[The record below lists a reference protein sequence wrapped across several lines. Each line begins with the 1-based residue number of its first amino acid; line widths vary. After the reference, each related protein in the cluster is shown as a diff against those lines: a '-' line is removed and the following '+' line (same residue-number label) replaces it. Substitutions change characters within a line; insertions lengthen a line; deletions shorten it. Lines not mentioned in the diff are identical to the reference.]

1 MIRRLSGFR
10 RSAPSIEAQSVLSV
24 DEEREALAALRDYE
38 DSGLGWFWTTDAQ
51 GQLRYVS
58 VSVAK
63 VLGKETGELVGQPL
77 TALFFLDNEETQESG
92 RTLPLSLAS
101 HKTFAD
107 FPLRARRDGAEI
119 WWSVS
124 GRPQFDGAGEFIGFR
139 GNGVDITD
147 QRREQRDNSRLAKF
161 DSLTGLSNRFTMGQ
175 RLEATINAF
184 KSSQRPCALMMID
197 LDRFKQVNDTLGHP
211 VGDALLK
218 QVAER
223 LRGVIG
229 KDGEIGRLGGDEFQ
243 IILPDCEDRGKLGDI
258 AKKIIALVSQPY
270 SIDNSRCVIGA
281 SIGIAVAPFDG
292 TSCDELVRNAD
303 LALYAAKDG
312 GRGQFRFFSIELQ
325 NNAEKRKVLE
335 EDLRHALAEGQIR
348 LAYQPIVSPATNTVC
363 GLEALMRWEH
373 PEFGELSPSMFI
385 PIAEESDLIV
395 ALSEWTIREACRE
408 AAQWP
413 GSLFVAVNVAPA
425 HLAHNGFVAGLMQA
439 LAEAE
444 LAGDRLELEFNES
457 IFGIGEELIN
467 ETFSEL
473 KALGVRV
480 TLDNFGA
487 GISPLGRLR
496 NHHFNKVK
504 LDRQVVQEM
513 ASGRSRSSAI
523 GASIVTLARQ
533 LGMTAIA
540 VGVEAR
546 DELKAMQE
554 LGIEQIQ
561 GYIYSPPCPI
571 DEVIEAL
578 ATGQWIIEPDGP
590 SRQRADRRSVYRR
603 IGVIHEDFRYDV
615 IMRNLSRGG
624 AAVEGLFDVPVGTE
638 FVVDLGEGQLMVSI
652 VRRSDGAE
660 QGLEFES
667 ALVDDGAGGLC
678 TRHRVPRHLL
688 DAMGMPAAGS
698 AASVVALN
706 TSGGIH
712 LPKFATQETVARL
725 GQAG

>member
-1 MIRRLSGFR
+1 MIKRLGGFR
-10 RSAPSIEAQSVLSV
+10 RSASSNEALPVLSV
-24 DEEREALAALRDYE
+24 SEEREALAALRDYE
-38 DSGLGWFWTTDAQ
+38 ESGLGWFWTTDAQ
-51 GQLRYVS
+51 GMIRYVS
-58 VSVAK
+58 ASVSQ
-63 VLGKETGELVGQPL
+63 VLGKQPGELVGQPI
-77 TALFFLDNEETQESG
+77 TSLFFLDQEEGHETG

-107 FPLRARRDGAEI
+107 FPLRARREGAET

-124 GRPQFDGAGEFIGFR
+124 GRPQFDAAGEFTGFR
-139 GNGVDITD
+139 GNGVDITE
-147 QRREQRDNSRLAKF
+147 QRREQRDTSRLAKF

-175 RLEATINAF
+175 RLETTLNAF
-184 KSSQRPCALMMID
+184 KSSGRACALMMID

-243 IILPDCEDRGKLGDI
+243 IIIPDCEDRGKLGDI

-281 SIGIAVAPFDG
+281 SIGVAVAPFDG
-292 TSCDELVRNAD
+292 ATSEELVRNAD
-303 LALYAAKDG
+303 LALYAAKGG

-348 LAYQPIVSPATNTVC
+348 LAYQPIVTPETNTVC

-395 ALSEWTIREACRE
+395 ALSEWTLREACQQ

-413 GSLFVAVNVAPA
+413 GQLFVAVNVAPA
-425 HLAHNGFVAGLMQA
+425 HFAHNGFIAGLAQA

-444 LAGDRLELEFNES
+444 LPGNRLELEFNEA
-457 IFGIGEELIN
+457 IFGVGEELIQ
-467 ETFSEL
+467 EIFGEL
-473 KALGVRV
+473 KMLGVRV
-480 TLDNFGA
+480 TLDNFGG

-496 NHHFNKVK
+496 THHFNKVK
-504 LDRQVVQEM
+504 IDRTVVQEM
-513 ASGRSRSSAI
+513 TAGHNRCSAI
-523 GASIVTLARQ
+523 GASIVTLANQ

-546 DELKAMQE
+546 DELKAMQDF
-554 LGIEQIQ
+554 GISQVQ

-571 DEVIEAL
+571 EEVIEAL
-578 ATGQWIIEPDGP
+578 ATGQWVIEPDGP

-603 IGVIHEDFRYDV
+603 VGVIHEDFRYDV

-624 AAVEGLFDVPVGTE
+624 AAIEGLFDVPIGTE
-638 FVVDLGEGQLMVSI
+638 FVVDLGEGQLMVST
-652 VRRSDGAE
+652 VRRSEGAV

-688 DAMGMPAAGS
+688 QAMGMPSGNTAAG
-698 AASVVALN
+698 VVALN

-712 LPKFATQETVARL
+712 LPRFSTIETQGKQGKA
-725 GQAG
+725 A

>member
-1 MIRRLSGFR
+1 MIRRLGNFR
-10 RSAPSIEAQSVLSV
+10 RSASSTEARPVLSV

-38 DSGLGWFWTTDAQ
+38 ESGLGWFWTTDAD
-51 GQLRYVS
+51 GLLRYVS
-58 VSVAK
+58 SSVAK
-63 VLGKETGELVGQPL
+63 ALGKEPGELVGQPL
-77 TALFFLDNEETQESG
+77 GALFFLDNEERQDTG
-92 RTLPLSLAS
+92 RTLPLALAS

-107 FPLRARRDGAEI
+107 FPLRARREGAEI

-124 GRPQFDGAGEFIGFR
+124 GRTQLDAQGEFIGFR
-139 GNGVDITD
+139 GNGVDITE
-147 QRREQRDNSRLAKF
+147 QLREKRDTSRLAKF
-161 DSLTGLSNRFTMGQ
+161 DSLTGLNNRFTMGQ
-175 RLEATINAF
+175 RLESTLSAY
-184 KSSQRPCALMMID
+184 KSSQRSCSLMMID

-292 TSCDELVRNAD
+292 ATSEELVRNAD
-303 LALYAAKDG
+303 LALYAAKGG

-325 NNAEKRKVLE
+325 NTAEKRKVLE

-348 LAYQPIVSPATNTVC
+348 LAYQPIVTPATNTVC
-363 GLEALMRWEH
+363 GFEALMRWEH

-395 ALSEWTIREACRE
+395 GLSEWAIREACRE

-413 GSLFVAVNVAPA
+413 GNLFVAVNIAPA
-425 HLAHNGFVAGLMQA
+425 HLAHNGFMSGLMQA

-444 LAGDRLELEFNES
+444 LPGDRLELEFNEAV
-457 IFGIGEELIN
+457 FGVSEELIN
-467 ETFSEL
+467 EIFGEL
-473 KALGVRV
+473 KTLGVRV

-504 LDRQVVQEM
+504 IDRQVVQNM
-513 ASGRSRSSAI
+513 AAGRSRCSAI
-523 GASIVTLARQ
+523 GASIVTLSRQ

-546 DELKAMQE
+546 DELKAMQD
-554 LGIEQIQ
+554 LGIEQVQ
-561 GYIYSPPCPI
+561 GYIYSPPCGI
-571 DEVIEAL
+571 EEVIDAL
-578 ATGQWIIEPDGP
+578 ATGLWIIEPDGP
-590 SRQRADRRSVYRR
+590 ARQRADRRSVYRR
-603 IGVIHEDFRYDV
+603 VGVIHEDFRYDV

-624 AAVEGLFDVPVGTE
+624 ALVEGLFDVPVGTE
-638 FVVDLGEGQLMVSI
+638 FVIDLGEGQLMVSI
-652 VRRSDGAE
+652 VRRSDGAI

-688 DAMGMPAAGS
+688 DAMGMPAPGS
-698 AASVVALN
+698 TAAVVALN
-706 TSGGIH
+706 TSGGMH
-712 LPKFATQETVARL
+712 LPKFATMET
-725 GQAG
+725 AGKTGKAA